1 MSRPSFHV
9 ATTSL
14 FRLCCNT
21 VLYYLQFCRDRGLFP
36 LSLTSCCGFVMML
49 RHDFLVLSIF
59 AVATQFSCHN
69 KITLCL
75 AYSLCHDKITLCLA
89 YSLCRDKITLC
100 LSYSLCR
107 DQVCYVATRLLC
119 VYLARSVA
127 TQFVI
132 SRQDFFALC

>member
-1 MSRPSFHV
+1 MSRPNFHV

-21 VLYYLQFCRDRGLFP
+21 VLYYLHLCRDRGLFP
-36 LSLTSCCGFVMML
+36 LSLTSCCSFVMML

-75 AYSLCHDKITLCLA
+75 AYSLCRNKITLCLA

-100 LSYSLCR
+100 LAYSFCHDRTSLH
-107 DQVCYVATRLLC
+107 C
-119 VYLARSVA
+119 VESSVT
-127 TQFVI
+127 TQFVM
-132 SRQDFFALC
+132 SRRNFFEFMLKPLS